1 MTAPPTQTRL
11 NEGIQQF
18 QDECS
23 GLLTLNIVQ
32 PADLP
37 HVVADAASGD
47 AEAGQLLQ
55 QVITV
60 MDNIRSAS
68 RKRPALC
75 VACPRPLR
83 PDVGFAVVVAIPAC
97 DDPRAGLA
105 LAICTRCGPDR
116 ASITAKAAVGLRRI
130 WPDLRPITVTNPE
143 GGQA

>member
-1 MTAPPTQTRL
+1 MSATPTRTPL
-11 NEGIQQF
+11 NEGIQRF

-55 QVITV
+55 QVLTV
-60 MDNIRSAS
+60 LDSIRSAP
-68 RKRPALC
+68 RKRPSLC
-75 VACPRPLR
+75 AACPRPLR
-83 PDVGFAVVVAIPAC
+83 PGVGFAVVVAIPAC
-97 DDPRAGLA
+97 DDPSAGLA
-105 LAICTRCGPDR
+105 LAICTRCGSDR
-116 ASITAKAAVGLRRI
+116 VSITAKAAVGLQRI
-130 WPDLRPITVTNPE
+130 WPDLRPVTIMNPE